1 MLAATLC
8 GSASAQVA
16 DPELATGLHLLDEG
30 RTTLAEKSLSAA
42 RDYFVNL
49 TQKSPG
55 NAIYWYELARV
66 DLYRCNFADA
76 RGDKKAGMAA
86 MDAALDEAQ
95 HSIQQNET
103 SAESHSLLADL
114 YGRRIGLGGFMV
126 GAHFGPKVAAE
137 NKRALELD
145 GNNPRVLASLGR
157 QYLNAPKMFG
167 GDVGKAIA
175 SLQKS
180 TELDPNA
187 DETFVWLAIAQRK
200 KGDTAAANKALDEAL
215 RLKPRSMFAQNTK
228 AGK

>member
-1 MLAATLC
+1 MNHMVKCLMLAATLC

-145 GNNPRVLASLGR
+145 GNNPRVLASL
-157 QYLNAPKMFG
+157 
-167 GDVGKAIA
+167 DA
-175 SLQKS
+175 S
-180 TELDPNA
+180 
-187 DETFVWLAIAQRK
+187 I
-200 KGDTAAANKALDEAL
+200 
-215 RLKPRSMFAQNTK
+215 
-228 AGK
+228 